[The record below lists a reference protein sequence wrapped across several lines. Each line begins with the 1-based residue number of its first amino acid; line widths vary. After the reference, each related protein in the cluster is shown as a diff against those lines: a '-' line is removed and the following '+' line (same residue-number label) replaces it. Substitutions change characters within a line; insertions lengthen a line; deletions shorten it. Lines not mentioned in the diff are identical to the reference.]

1 MFSKKMHALGTSP
14 SVIRDLFE
22 YGNKRKAEIGAD
34 KVFDFSRVIAI
45 VHHFFNNSDLFLEL
59 LV

>member
-1 MFSKKMHALGTSP
+1 MISEKMYALGTNP

-34 KVFDFSRVIAI
+34 
-45 VHHFFNNSDLFLEL
+45 
-59 LV
+59 